1 MNRLQYEKSPYLLQ
15 HKDNPVDWFPWGEE
29 AFEKA
34 RKENKP
40 VLVSIGYSS
49 CHWCHVMEEESF
61 ADEKTAA
68 LLNERMV
75 AVKVDREERPDIDAL
90 YMKACQAMTGRGGW
104 PLNVFLTPEQKPF
117 YAGTYF
123 PKQGMQGLPG
133 MTDVVTQLSDKY
145 NEDPDKIAEVG
156 SKMEMVLQPG
166 DASSQMDIGHE
177 TLAQGYQQLFH
188 SFDKLHGGF
197 GSAPKFPTP
206 HTILFLLRY
215 YQNTNEEEALHMA
228 VQTLDHMA
236 SGGIYDHIGFGFSRY
251 SVDDKWLVPHFEKM
265 VYDNALLLMAYTEAY
280 QITKERRFRE
290 TALSIQTYLLRDMQD
305 GQGGFYSGEDADSE
319 GVEGKF
325 YVWTPEEVKQVL
337 GEETGEQYCAVYDIT
352 GQGNF
357 EGKSIPNTIDSSI
370 SEAALS
376 FRMEDEAFR
385 EKLEDAR
392 KKLFEARKKRT
403 APFKDDKILTSW
415 NGLVIAALAKAGR
428 VFKEAGGLIAAKQA
442 YSFIEKELYAG
453 ERLMVRWRE
462 GEVKHKGFL
471 EDYANMLWASIEMYE
486 STFELHYLEQAKAL
500 GHEMIRLF
508 WDEAEGG
515 FFFYGSDAESLLVRP
530 KETSDGA
537 MPSGNSV
544 AAYQLLRLGRLT
556 GDPVFENT
564 AKACVQ
570 AFSGNLA
577 RHPQSHMYFL
587 QVLGALVVSS
597 KEVVVLSSMEDEETK
612 YIVDALQEDFHPNV
626 TFLVAEEAEQFKPA
640 VRFVKG
646 YKKLENSTTIYVC
659 ENYSC
664 HTPVTSAAEALN
676 LINETM
682 E

>member
-61 ADEKTAA
+61 ADEETAA

-75 AVKVDREERPDIDAL
+75 AIKVDREERPDIDAL

-133 MTDVVTQLSDKY
+133 ITDVVTQLSDKY
-145 NEDPDKIAEVG
+145 NEDPDKIAEVAG
-156 SKMEMVLQPG
+156 KMEMVLQPG
-166 DASSQMDIGHE
+166 DASNQMDIGHE

-215 YQNTNEEEALHMA
+215 YQDTNEEEALHMV

-251 SVDDKWLVPHFEKM
+251 STDDKWLVPHFEKM

-325 YVWTPEEVKQVL
+325 YVWTPEEVKQIL
-337 GEETGEQYCAVYDIT
+337 GEEAGEQYCAVYDIT

-385 EKLEDAR
+385 E
-392 KKLFEARKKRT
+392 
-403 APFKDDKILTSW
+403 SW
-415 NGLVIAALAKAGR
+415 KMP
-428 VFKEAGGLIAAKQA
+428 
-442 YSFIEKELYAG
+442 
-453 ERLMVRWRE
+453 ERNCL
-462 GEVKHKGFL
+462 K
-471 EDYANMLWASIEMYE
+471 
-486 STFELHYLEQAKAL
+486 
-500 GHEMIRLF
+500 
-508 WDEAEGG
+508 
-515 FFFYGSDAESLLVRP
+515 P
-530 KETSDGA
+530 ETSEPHHLKMIKSSPPGMA
-537 MPSGNSV
+537 LS
-544 AAYQLLRLGRLT
+544 LLRLLKRAEYL
-556 GDPVFENT
+556 
-564 AKACVQ
+564 K
-570 AFSGNLA
+570 
-577 RHPQSHMYFL
+577 
-587 QVLGALVVSS
+587 
-597 KEVVVLSSMEDEETK
+597 K
-612 YIVDALQEDFHPNV
+612 QE
-626 TFLVAEEAEQFKPA
+626 A
-640 VRFVKG
+640 
-646 YKKLENSTTIYVC
+646 
-659 ENYSC
+659 
-664 HTPVTSAAEALN
+664 
-676 LINETM
+676 
-682 E
+682 

>member
-1 MNRLQYEKSPYLLQ
+1 MNKLQYEKSPYLLQ

-40 VLVSIGYSS
+40 VLVSIGYST

-61 ADEKTAA
+61 ADEETAA
-68 LLNERMV
+68 LLNERMI
-75 AVKVDREERPDIDAL
+75 AIKVDREERPDIDAI

-104 PLNVFLTPEQKPF
+104 PLNVFLTPDQKPF

-123 PKQGMQGLPG
+123 PKKSMQGMPG
-133 MTDVVTQLSDKY
+133 ITDVVTQLSDKY
-145 NEDPDKIAEVG
+145 KEDPAKIEQV
-156 SKMEMVLQPG
+156 SSQMEIVLQPG
-166 DASSQMDIGHE
+166 DTSSQMDIGRE
-177 TLAQGYQQLFH
+177 TLAQGYGQLFH

-215 YQNTNEEEALHMA
+215 YQDTNEAEALNMA

-251 SVDDKWLVPHFEKM
+251 SVDEKWLIPHFEKM
-265 VYDNALLLMAYTEAY
+265 LYDNALLLMAYTEAY
-280 QITKERRFRE
+280 QITKERRFRK
-290 TALSIQTYLLRDMQD
+290 TAEDIQTYLLRDMQD
-305 GQGGFYSGEDADSE
+305 GKGGFYSGEDADSE

-325 YVWTPEEVKQVL
+325 YTWTPDELKQVL
-337 GEETGEQYCAVYDIT
+337 GDDLAEQYGAVYHIT
-352 GQGNF
+352 EHGNF
-357 EGKSIPNTIDSSI
+357 EGKNIPHMIGSSI

-376 FRMEDEAFR
+376 FQIDEGEFR
-385 EKLEDAR
+385 ERLEEAR
-392 KKLFEARKKRT
+392 HKLFEARKKRT
-403 APFKDDKILTSW
+403 APLKDDKILTSW
-415 NGLVIAALAKAGR
+415 NGLTIAALAKAGR
-428 VFKEAGGLIAAKQA
+428 VFKKADSLIAAKQA
-442 YSFIEKELYAG
+442 YSFIEKELYNN
-453 ERLMVRWRE
+453 ERLMVRFRD

-486 STFELHYLEQAKAL
+486 STFELHYLEQAKSL

-537 MPSGNSV
+537 MPSGNSI

-577 RHPQSHMYFL
+577 QYPQSHMYFL
-587 QVLGALVVSS
+587 QALGALVASS
-597 KEVVVLSSMEDEETK
+597 KEVVILSSMEDEETK
-612 YIVDALQEDFHPNV
+612 YIVDTLQEDFHPNV
-626 TFLVAEEAEQFKPA
+626 TFLVAEEAEELQPA
-640 VRFVKG
+640 VRFIKG

-664 HTPVTSAAEALN
+664 HTPVTSAAEAVD
-676 LINETM
+676 LIKGTSE
-682 E
+682 